1 MSNREMEGDGSVL
14 SDVAEPS
21 EIPEPLGFEESE
33 DFAEDLNYKPGFK
46 KQFVDKLM
54 EVNKELWVILSLFVL
69 IGLMNYLVASQR
81 IMLGL
86 YTLPTLFSA
95 YYFGRRHATLTALLS
110 VIMVGL
116 LVYYNPSWLSIEQ
129 YMPSDKWREII
140 AWGGILMVTAYAM
153 GTLYERDKK
162 KMEELR
168 QTYQGILVILR
179 HFISNDKY
187 TENHCYRVS
196 IYAAKIAAYLGL
208 SHDHIEDIRSAG
220 LLHDIGK
227 LEISRKILYK
237 AAQLTKDEY
246 ENVKQHVDKGGQILT
261 PIGGPLSRILP
272 IILAHHERYDGSGY
286 KKVQGDDIPIGA
298 RILAVADVYDSM
310 TSDRPYRKAISPFEA
325 RDIIA
330 KMSGKEFDP
339 RVVKAFLKAFAKGEM
354 EVPNLV
360 L

>member
-1 MSNREMEGDGSVL
+1 MPDHERNESGSAL
-14 SDVAEPS
+14 SGV
-21 EIPEPLGFEESE
+21 EESLE
-33 DFAEDLNYKPGFK
+33 ISDLTALEEEEPFEKFEYKPKLK
-46 KQFVDKLM
+46 KRLVDRIL
-54 EVNKELWVILSLFVL
+54 EVNKELWVIFSLFVL

-81 IMLGL
+81 ILLGL

-110 VIMVGL
+110 VIMVGI
-116 LVYYNPSWLSIEQ
+116 LVYYNPSWLSFDE
-129 YMPSDKWREII
+129 YMPSDKWRELV
-140 AWGGILMVTAYAM
+140 AWGGILMITAYAM
-153 GTLYERDKK
+153 GTLYERDKS

-208 SHDHIEDIRSAG
+208 SREYIEDIKSAA

-227 LEISRKILYK
+227 LEISRDILYK
-237 AAQLTKDEY
+237 AAQLTKEEY
-246 ENVKQHVDKGGQILT
+246 ENVKQHVDKGGQILQ
-261 PIGGPLSRILP
+261 PLGGPLGRILP
-272 IILAHHERYDGSGY
+272 IILAHHEKYDGSGY
-286 KKVQGDDIPIGA
+286 KKVKGEDIPLGA
-298 RILAVADVYDSM
+298 RILALADVYDSV
-310 TSDRPYRKAISPFEA
+310 TSDRPYRKAISVFEA
-325 RDIIA
+325 RDLIA
-330 KMSGKEFDP
+330 SQAGKQFDP
-339 RVVKAFLKAFAKGEM
+339 KVVKAFLKAFANGEM